1 MTETMPTPPDST
13 KNEQAENQDVK
24 LAQESTENQNVTQQA
39 NTSQTTQKTQKSRH
53 RASVACASCR
63 DRRIRCVVP
72 AGEKECTQCK
82 RSGVECVIKNDDERR
97 RPISRAYMCSLT
109 DRVALLEGMLKE
121 RGTEPPP
128 ADHPPKT
135 RHGAPRTDEASPS
148 RKGAEGQN
156 QQHDNSSP
164 GSQQSPQEDFI
175 DVDQE
180 QASPREVES
189 AGSPSMLPPPKRDG
203 MVSRLLSTRGHLSFD
218 QLSGRLRY
226 FGPTTNCHVH
236 SELGNSLDN
245 VQEYSEQAR
254 RAEKVIRSLPMET
267 YDYLMDLFWQCY
279 NPVIHVLHQEA
290 FNEDR
295 EAGRTQFYSGFLHI
309 CVLAMGFKFA
319 DKQRL
324 DIQRIMLPQFEST
337 LHREAKYMLDQE
349 LERPGG
355 IPSVVA
361 LLLLGDLECG
371 VGRDNLGWLYGGL
384 AVRLA
389 FDIGLHLD
397 TRLSGLPVR
406 EVEIRQMTLWAC
418 VIYDKYW
425 ALFLGRPTSMKSAD
439 LEVYSLSKQFERL
452 GTCRPAGPEKSM
464 ETQIYEAL
472 LDLMELA
479 GKITENMDPRS
490 QIPESVVDRNQYLRM
505 AALDRE
511 FSNWYA
517 RLPEQLRWTPQNIAT
532 APFSFFLLH
541 QQYHS
546 SLILLHR
553 PFAMYEDHN
562 SQGYEGTG
570 PDDHFSAL
578 SRTVCTKHAIRVA
591 RIFWQ
596 HRQRFDTRQIFV
608 TGLQHAG
615 TAATALVAALAFIK
629 DPSDRANNMQYLE
642 CLSAALNDMAH
653 TYQPAERMSVVLRA
667 VMVELRGDVPEP
679 NATSFKLY
687 KPKSAIVPARRGST
701 NETSDIPMFKRRQT
715 SRPRA
720 GTTGSKKRS
729 MSTASVSI
737 ADMGGLPL
745 KAPAAG
751 PTRFDAESDR
761 GDGYIMVTPRSE
773 ISSWPNLD
781 NAASSL
787 DPALTTATPSTLST
801 SAGTRNAW
809 MGAELDPSDS
819 ISQLAN
825 VHFPEIPAL
834 SEANGGDNMSHLDFM
849 NLGDASIDWAREWQ
863 SSGNG
868 GLGSNSG
875 SGDGMGV
882 GSDLDGFPP
891 QGSFSGMGFGSS
903 SGTGERYGGI
913 MSG

>member
-1 MTETMPTPPDST
+1 MESSQKEGPTGTQNPPKS
-13 KNEQAENQDVK
+13 
-24 LAQESTENQNVTQQA
+24 
-39 NTSQTTQKTQKSRH
+39 QKSRH

-72 AGEKECTQCK
+72 PGQKECTQCK

-109 DRVALLEGMLKE
+109 ERVALLETMLKDQ
-121 RGTEPPP
+121 GTEPPP
-128 ADHPPKT
+128 ANHPPKT
-135 RHGAPRTDEASPS
+135 RHGAPGTDEPSPS
-148 RKGAEGQN
+148 RKQSERQN
-156 QQHDNSSP
+156 QQDNSSP
-164 GSQQSPQEDFI
+164 GSQPSPQDEFV
-175 DVDQE
+175 DVDQDHHD
-180 QASPREVES
+180 SPNHHGETDS
-189 AGSPSMLPPPKRDG
+189 TGSPSMLPPPKKDG

-236 SELGNSLDN
+236 SELGNLESNQDS
-245 VQEYSEQAR
+245 SEQSR
-254 RAEKVIRSLPMET
+254 RAEKIIRSLPMET
-267 YDYLMDLFWQCY
+267 HDYLMDLFWQCY
-279 NPVIHVLHQEA
+279 NPVIHVLHQES
-290 FNEDR
+290 FNDER

-309 CVLAMGFKFA
+309 CVLAMGFRFA
-319 DKQRL
+319 DKSRL
-324 DIQRIMLPQFEST
+324 DIQRIALPQMEST

-397 TRLSGLPVR
+397 TRLSGLPER
-406 EVEIRQMTLWAC
+406 EIEIRQMTLWAC
-418 VIYDKYW
+418 VVYDKYW

-439 LEVYSLSKQFERL
+439 LEIYSLAKQFERL

-490 QIPESVVDRNQYLRM
+490 QSPESTIDRNQYLRM

-517 RLPEQLRWTPQNIAT
+517 RLPESLRWTPANLAT

-553 PFAMYEDHN
+553 PFAMYED
-562 SQGYEGTG
+562 QDQVGYEGSG

-578 SRTVCTKHAIRVA
+578 SRMVCTKHAIRVA

-596 HRQRFDTRQIFV
+596 HRQRFDTKQIFV

-629 DPSDRANNMQYLE
+629 DPNDRNNNMQYLE
-642 CLSAALNDMAH
+642 CLSASLQDMAL
-653 TYQPAERMSVVLRA
+653 TYQPAERMSTVLRA
-667 VMVELRGDVPEP
+667 VVIELRGDGPVDPSM
-679 NATSFKLY
+679 TFKLY
-687 KPKSAIVPARRGST
+687 KPRSALVPARREST
-701 NETSDIPMFKRRQT
+701 NEAHNPPMFKRRQT

-720 GTTGSKKRS
+720 GTGASKKRS
-729 MSTASVSI
+729 MSMNMTNSSMDLSI
-737 ADMGGLPL
+737 KP
-745 KAPAAG
+745 PSSHH
-751 PTRFDAESDR
+751 RFDAESER
-761 GDGYIMVTPRSE
+761 SDGYILVTPRSE
-773 ISSWPNLD
+773 LGAWPPTL
-781 NAASSL
+781 AETPGL
-787 DPALTTATPSTLST
+787 EHGLTTPSTASRSHT
-801 SAGTRNAW
+801 APRNAW
-809 MGAELDPSDS
+809 MGAELDPTDS

-825 VHFPEIPAL
+825 VHFPEIPVL
-834 SEANGGDNMSHLDFM
+834 EGGEGTAHLDFM
-849 NLGDASIDWAREWQ
+849 TLGEGTDWGREWGM
-863 SSGNG
+863 SDGGNTGGNG
-868 GLGSNSG
+868 
-875 SGDGMGV
+875 DV

-891 QGSFSGMGFGSS
+891 QNGGFGMGFGERFGMLSS
-903 SGTGERYGGI
+903 
-913 MSG
+913 